1 MNLVSR
7 VHGHDVGHVSSLAEA
22 LDHSGSE
29 MTLGRTKIV
38 ISLICY
44 VLSIDETSST
54 ALQNGRHL
62 L

>member
-38 ISLICY
+38 ISLVCY
-44 VLSIDETSST
+44 VLSIDD
-54 ALQNGRHL
+54 
-62 L
+62 